1 MRIAHL
7 IMAHKNPV
15 QIGRLIRALAHQ
27 GFDFYIHL
35 DAKMDMRDYEHLA
48 RISHVTFTPRRFA
61 VRWASYRFTGAIL
74 ECTRDI
80 LNSGIKYDFVN
91 LLSGQDYPIKPAATI
106 YDFFAKHTGHS
117 FLSFEPESSAWWKHA
132 KSRIEQYHTTYF
144 QFRGQYMV
152 QRLVNWVMPKRQFP
166 LPYDL
171 YGSSDGSWWTMSGEC
186 AAYLVRFLD
195 ENTKLRFFSIFTWG
209 SDEFLIA
216 TILLNSPHK
225 ASIVNENY
233 RYIDWSEGAANP
245 RTLTAQDFSRL
256 ARGHKL
262 FARKFDIT
270 QDSEILNLIDNRLI
284 GQQFTR
290 LAQN

>member
-7 IMAHKNPV
+7 IMAHKNPAQV
-15 QIGRLIRALAHQ
+15 GRLIKALAHQ
-27 GFDFYIHL
+27 NFDFYIHL
-35 DAKMDMRDYEHLA
+35 DAKMEMRDYAHLA
-48 RISHVTFTPRRFA
+48 RLPRVRFTPRRFA

-80 LNSGIKYDFVN
+80 LNSGIKYDFIN
-91 LLSGQDYPIKPAATI
+91 LLSGQDYPIKPADTI
-106 YDFFAKHTGHS
+106 YDFFASHQGHS

-144 QFRGQYMV
+144 QFRGQYLL
-152 QRLVNWVMPKRQFP
+152 QRFVNWVLPKRQFP

-171 YGSSDGSWWTMSGEC
+171 YGSSDGSWWTMTGEC
-186 AAYLVRFLD
+186 AAYLVRFID
-195 ENTKLRFFSIFTWG
+195 ENPKLRFFSIFTWG

-216 TILLNSPHK
+216 TILLNSPLK

-245 RTLTAQDFSRL
+245 KTLTVHDFGRL
-256 ARGHKL
+256 AQAHKL
-262 FARKFDIT
+262 FARKFDT
-270 QDSEILNLIDNRLI
+270 AHDAEILNLIDNRLI
-284 GQQFTR
+284 RQQLTR
-290 LAQN
+290 LAKN